1 MLQVRPETL
10 KMEPEL
16 KSQIRQETDQL
27 FIGEGSNCYSFSN
40 LMTLLMVKFRK
51 INPGIQNDNPI
62 RASVIPKSIKMYHLR
77 KAQYLAGHPLHQQHG
92 KPPEGR
98 HGRVEGSGEKVPY
111 DGVRNPNN
119 QNNR

>member
-62 RASVIPKSIKMYHLR
+62 RASVIPKWVKMYHLR
-77 KAQYLAGHPLHQQHG
+77 KAQYLAGHRYISSMESHPKNDMEGLKEVVDKFHPLG
-92 KPPEGR
+92 
-98 HGRVEGSGEKVPY
+98 
-111 DGVRNPNN
+111 
-119 QNNR
+119 